1 MSKWIKFVG
10 VGVLAA
16 ALVVGGVSV
25 ASAQSDNPTDKP
37 ALGPWGPNQG
47 QGPGPGMGLM
57 AEYSDVIHE
66 ALADAL
72 GISVSEFEQAREDGL
87 RLPDLAEEY
96 DVELDE
102 LFEVMNAVRVEVLEQ
117 ALEDG
122 VISQEQYDWMSER
135 PGVPGGVGPRVGRC
149 DGEGPMRDG
158 TGTFAP
164 RGGRF
169 GGRR

>member
-10 VGVLAA
+10 VAVLAA
-16 ALVVGGVSV
+16 AFVVGGVTV
-25 ASAQSDNPTDKP
+25 ASAQGDNPTDKP
-37 ALGPWGPNQG
+37 ALGPWGPQNG
-47 QGPGPGMGLM
+47 RGPGPGMGLM

-66 ALADAL
+66 ALAETL
-72 GISVSEFEQAREDGL
+72 GISVAEFEEARDEGL
-87 RLPDLAEEY
+87 RLLDLAEEY
-96 DVELDE
+96 DVDLDE
-102 LFEVMNAVRVEVLEQ
+102 LFEAMEAARAEVLEQ

-122 VISQEQYDWMSER
+122 VISQEQYDWMSDR
-135 PGVPGGVGPRVGRC
+135 PARPGGVGARMGQC
-149 DGEGPMRDG
+149 DGDGPMRDG